1 MAKTFRIKVYT
12 PSGILFEDNITQ
24 AQVNAN
30 DGWIGILADRAPL
43 IGAFHASH
51 FYIYDE
57 QRNKV
62 DTIVGPGIFEFN
74 CNEFNVFTDFFAF
87 AKEIDEN
94 VFAQREK
101 QLNDVLAR
109 QDALGQDKTYS
120 AITIQLKKH
129 LNDLK
134 KVSAKK

>member
-1 MAKTFRIKVYT
+1 MAKMFRIKVYT
-12 PSGILFEDNITQ
+12 PSGILFEDDITQ
-24 AQVNAN
+24 AQVLAS
-30 DGWIGILADRAPL
+30 DGWIGFLPDHAPL
-43 IGAFHASH
+43 IGSFNASH
-51 FYIYDE
+51 FYIYDS

-62 DTIVGPGIFEFN
+62 DTVVGSGIFQFN

-87 AKEIDEN
+87 AKSIDEN